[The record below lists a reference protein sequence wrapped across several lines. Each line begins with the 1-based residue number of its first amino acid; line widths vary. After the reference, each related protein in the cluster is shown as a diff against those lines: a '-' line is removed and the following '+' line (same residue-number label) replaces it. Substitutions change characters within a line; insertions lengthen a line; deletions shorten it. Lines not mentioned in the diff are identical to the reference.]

1 MGRLSLPQSPHLAQR
16 LPIVQ
21 GNGAGD
27 FYLLWREGLGQKA
40 KGAASVKVLV
50 KFLTLLRLWQ
60 PSTAKLGKRA
70 HHSCFCNHNIPEG
83 PGRG

>member
-1 MGRLSLPQSPHLAQR
+1 MGRLSLPQSPHLAQH
-16 LPIVQ
+16 PPVVQ

-50 KFLTLLRLWQ
+50 KFLTPLRLA
-60 PSTAKLGKRA
+60 AK
-70 HHSCFCNHNIPEG
+70 HSQAGREG
-83 PGRG
+83 SSLLFL